1 VRDVVIE
8 IVDDL
13 STHQDEVA
21 PAETAVEGAEERGPL
36 EQLALAEDSLARND
50 DEIPLNWRTRKL
62 VLCIPGFGILDEAFA
77 AIVAQAIERQGIA
90 VRTETRDALSVSRIF
105 ALDTNDV
112 ELVCVCYL
120 AAVTPAQIRYSVRRL
135 RRKVPDTFILVTMAG
150 AADVDGKSL
159 FPSGERGTLVQESL
173 VETAM
178 TIKSIAVSSGTHKET
193 NLNTTSDT
201 PAGQTPSPFTPKDHP
216 ELQAI

>member
-1 VRDVVIE
+1 
-8 IVDDL
+8 
-13 STHQDEVA
+13 
-21 PAETAVEGAEERGPL
+21 
-36 EQLALAEDSLARND
+36 
-50 DEIPLNWRTRKL
+50 
-62 VLCIPGFGILDEAFA
+62 
-77 AIVAQAIERQGIA
+77 
-90 VRTETRDALSVSRIF
+90 
-105 ALDTNDV
+105 
-112 ELVCVCYL
+112 
-120 AAVTPAQIRYSVRRL
+120 VTPAQIRYSVRRL